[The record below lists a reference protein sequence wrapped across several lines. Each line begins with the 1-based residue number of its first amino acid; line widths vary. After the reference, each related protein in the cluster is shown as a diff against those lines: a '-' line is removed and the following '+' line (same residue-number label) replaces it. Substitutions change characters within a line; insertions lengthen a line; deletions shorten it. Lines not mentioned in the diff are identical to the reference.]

1 MQLKEIGTIV
11 SKLKAFSTAS
21 VEFNAGLKNLKDMP
35 KWAQKAVASSR
46 ALSAEQ
52 RAAAAAAA
60 GLAAGETAAE
70 GATIGLGAAL
80 SGAAT
85 AAKSFAIALLANPIT
100 WIVAA
105 IAAATYVFYRQ
116 ATAFDRAKKAA
127 EESASAYQE
136 TQGELESL
144 NGQLQETQTR
154 IEELQALKDAG
165 TITLT
170 EESELEKLQRQNAEL
185 ERQIA
190 LLEQKSKLQLE
201 TSSKDARK
209 ALTDNTYALH
219 GDNNAV
225 STSGNQ
231 IGGGR
236 ASAYSDII
244 TSTKKDLAT
253 LKQLK
258 AEYQDIYKDW
268 EAAEDGTFKKNSLRK
283 QLERK
288 QDDIDEYAQYV
299 SDSITEINTLAEGL
313 DPNLD
318 SDLISTIDSLN
329 VAVASMDLSPL
340 EQTKAQLDAFFDG
353 SAGKNAILDNIIR
366 MLNNGEVDTATEA
379 IQRLGISLSNL
390 NLDESQAGFI
400 ERYFSELASNA
411 SSAQSAVS
419 NFDNVVQQ
427 VVNNSKSLPAE
438 KKIDLSITDNK
449 LKTTLQSSIAEIQ
462 KAKTAGADLSKTI
475 YGNIDTNNRQVIQW
489 TKDAIVQSYGALK
502 SWNSDIESS
511 NKSMM
516 SALLDEY
523 QGSYSTIMG
532 MYDTFDGI
540 DIAFSPML
548 QTENGAKV
556 LSRSTVDKYITSLL
570 GSAKEGWKNE
580 DLFALDAKGL
590 DIDGQHISN
599 LLADI
604 GSTAKDTAE
613 QMHFTGDLGSVA
625 DAFGDYY
632 DVISAEAEAAGM
644 SIDAYFDKLIKNAER
659 YGQVVDGTITGIG
672 TAFETKNAGDDYVT
686 LDGYLTQAKTL
697 FDQGLTGTD
706 DFKTVAEMISA
717 NVDSSAE
724 SFKANYDK
732 LQRYF
737 TKDKEGNFTKT
748 GINNFVDDLT
758 LALDKNGKAFENS
771 AEAAN
776 AMGMSTEVF
785 ETVLGRLGDYDLK
798 GFSEDIQDIYFD
810 LPRSAESLH
819 KAESSLESL
828 KEVYNSMTAGDSKD
842 RLGIQID
849 KFSDQIIEAQNDI
862 SKLDTDIV
870 MELKVE
876 YDLATLQTEIDAAK
890 QKAMA
895 GGGTEAWAETISS
908 QQNYIATAL
917 SSMNLTDVSMPVEFT
932 VAGDSIAKLQSQLQE
947 ALASG
952 NTKKAYEIQAEISNQ
967 LEIQQDILDAFR
979 NAHPEITAETDTKTA
994 QKTLDDWI
1002 NKEGG
1007 KYIIE
1012 NIELDHGQLKSA
1024 SDDLDSLISKAESA
1038 NERLKELGKTDYN
1051 FNFNA
1056 DSESIGSEIEKA
1068 TALLNTFRKEDGTVD
1083 LTVSGASEAQ
1093 SVLSTLIRLKQS
1105 FAKTPAIMSVDA
1117 SELSSA
1123 EQSVQDTISALQ
1135 QLQQYTNDLEVEVS
1149 IGADTS
1155 DTQSKIQ
1162 SITESINPEVLASLG
1177 VDTSE
1182 FNSQIA
1188 TLTSPDISANLKL
1201 ADGAISGI
1209 QGQIAGIGSQ
1219 QIHAVLNLDSSKVDG
1234 YQAPDKEGTA
1244 SYNAESSDQ
1253 LKGWTP
1259 PAKTG
1264 TASYKATSS
1273 DQLLNWTP
1281 PPKRGIVTYDGANA
1295 AAGTAHSSGS
1305 ALSRGSIF
1313 NNKTG
1318 LSYLNGTRGDWRVGK
1333 DQDALIN
1340 EVAPELIVDSKTGT
1354 WRIANNGMPG
1364 FTKLHAND
1372 IVFNG
1377 AQTRDLLER
1386 GKTSSYGKF
1395 IGALSAGSAY
1405 SSGSVGGKAFAS
1417 GTSNK
1422 NTIDWIE
1429 ILLDRASRLVDQFTT
1444 RLENAFDSLEN
1455 RLDAVS
1461 RAISATKQEYTKQQ
1475 QAYNA
1480 YMSEA
1485 NKVKL
1490 SESLK
1495 KKVREGATYTYDGYS
1510 DAEKEAVDKYK
1521 DLIDKAKDAAK
1532 AMEELK
1538 VSLAELYKQAFEI
1551 VQSRYDSEFDALKN
1565 YENIIQNNIDLLEA
1579 QGYSANPQDYTT
1591 LINYME
1597 REISKYESEYA
1608 TLTSKLDS
1616 AVKSGSIKK
1625 WSTEWWDMY
1634 NSITEVAANIQEAQ
1648 ISLEEYQQTILDLK
1662 WDNFDYMEEQLSQIT
1677 KETEFLIGLLEN
1689 SDLYDDKGQ
1698 FTNEG
1703 LAALSLYNDQY
1714 KAYIHQAEDYA
1725 KQISELNELIAE
1737 DPANKNLVDRRNE
1750 LIESQQ
1756 DLINS
1761 AQEEKEAI
1769 KDLIEEAYDAQIES
1783 LEDIVNAYEESL
1795 DAARDLND
1803 YQKQVQENAKTI
1815 AALQKE
1821 IAALTGD
1828 NSDETRAR
1836 LQQLQVDLSDAQK
1849 ELEETQTDRLI
1860 SEQKKLIDNFVD
1872 EYKETLFAG
1881 LDDIDTTLNSI
1892 LSSIE
1897 DPQAISAAIKDAAAD
1912 YGYAISD
1919 SMSEIIRF
1927 GNVESVLNDIS
1938 ETVNKL
1944 FELAEYVK
1952 LNDNN
1957 DPVRDSNGNVS
1968 TVQEGSG
1975 VRSKVVGFADGGY
1988 VADIKK
1994 AAIRNGDNIITV
2006 NTLKKGES
2014 VLTPQQT
2021 QWFQEYA
2028 DNMPALSKLIDIQS
2042 AVPLRNIQPAFNF
2055 DVDMTYAP
2063 QFNVDKVNDYKDI
2076 CQQMRDDRVFPE
2088 FIRSMTINLL
2098 NGGSSLD
2105 HKKYYR

>member
-1 MQLKEIGTIV
+1 MSEWQQNVIRSSAAFKEKFGDAFGSITELRKKAAASAEAQTV
-11 SKLKAFSTAS
+11 AETALSLAESKLSVLQSAGTAS
-21 VEFNAGLKNLKDMP
+21 AAELAA
-35 KWAQKAVASSR
+35 AQETVAAAEAHVSTTAHAAADAQD
-46 ALSAEQ
+46 ALSIAETK
-52 RAAAAAAA
+52 ASAKNSASFFDD
-60 GLAAGETAAE
+60 LAAS
-70 GATIGLGAAL
+70 IQ
-80 SGAAT
+80 GAAT
-85 AAKSFAIALLANPIT
+85 SALSFTKALLMNPVT
-100 WIVAA
+100 YAVAGF
-105 IAAATYVFYRQ
+105 AAFIGILYAQ
-116 ATAFDRAKKAA
+116 ATAFDRAK
-127 EESASAYQE
+127 ESAENSLSAYQE
-136 TQGELESL
+136 TQSNIESL
-144 NGQLQETQTR
+144 NSQIKETSSR
-154 IEELQALKDAG
+154 IEELQALKDTG
-165 TITLT
+165 TITLA
-170 EESELEKLQRQNAEL
+170 EESELSQLQRENEL
-185 ERQIA
+185 LDQQIK
-190 LLEQKSKLQLE
+190 LLEQRASTE
-201 TSSKDARK
+201 AAEVAKDARK
-209 ALTDNTYALH
+209 ALSEETFKPHIESDNYSALSNVQN
-219 GDNNAV
+219 GFM
-225 STSGNQ
+225 SESSKT
-231 IGGGR
+231 
-236 ASAYSDII
+236 DII
-244 TSTKKDLAT
+244 SATKKDLET

-258 AEYQDIYKDW
+258 ASYQEIYNNWDS
-268 EAAEDGTFKKNSLRK
+268 AAEGSKEKDYFKDE
-283 QLERK
+283 LESK
-288 QDDIDEYAQYV
+288 KEDIDKFKGYI
-299 SDSITEINTLAEGL
+299 SDNLTEINDLAEGL
-313 DPNLD
+313 DPIEDSALLD
-318 SDLISTIDSLN
+318 IIHSLN
-329 VAVASMDLSPL
+329 AAFTSLDLSPI
-340 EQTKAQLDAFFDG
+340 EQAKAQLDSFFDG
-353 SAGKNAILDNIIR
+353 STKGNAISDAILDMVKNGDSAEQA
-366 MLNNGEVDTATEA
+366 LNKLGLSLEDLGLEGSQVEYLNQYFNDLANSANNAASAVDE
-379 IQRLGISLSNL
+379 IDSSLS
-390 NLDESQAGFI
+390 
-400 ERYFSELASNA
+400 
-411 SSAQSAVS
+411 
-419 NFDNVVQQ
+419 
-427 VVNNSKSLPAE
+427 
-438 KKIDLSITDNK
+438 
-449 LKTTLQSSIAEIQ
+449 
-462 KAKTAGADLSKTI
+462 
-475 YGNIDTNNRQVIQW
+475 
-489 TKDAIVQSYGALK
+489 
-502 SWNSDIESS
+502 
-511 NKSMM
+511 
-516 SALLDEY
+516 
-523 QGSYSTIMG
+523 
-532 MYDTFDGI
+532 
-540 DIAFSPML
+540 
-548 QTENGAKV
+548 
-556 LSRSTVDKYITSLL
+556 
-570 GSAKEGWKNE
+570 
-580 DLFALDAKGL
+580 
-590 DIDGQHISN
+590 
-599 LLADI
+599 
-604 GSTAKDTAE
+604 
-613 QMHFTGDLGSVA
+613 
-625 DAFGDYY
+625 
-632 DVISAEAEAAGM
+632 
-644 SIDAYFDKLIKNAER
+644 
-659 YGQVVDGTITGIG
+659 GIG
-672 TAFETKNAGDDYVT
+672 AASESANAGDNFDDYISYI
-686 LDGYLTQAKTL
+686 DNARRYYAQGKT
-697 FDQGLTGTD
+697 GID
-706 DFKTVAEMISA
+706 DFKTVAASLNNGSQDAADNLEQFSSNIEKISKYLTVDTESKLTQSSSTS
-717 NVDSSAE
+717 NVDGNIKSSITLDDGRLTVTKQNMLDLASAFEEARKSAE
-724 SFKANYDK
+724 STGTEFKSTADLAEALDVPIDFLEYALGKMQDYDISTA
-732 LQRYF
+732 F
-737 TKDKEGNFTKT
+737 
-748 GINNFVDDLT
+748 DDLPKASQSLNEAKT
-758 LALDKNGKAFENS
+758 EFAALQE
-771 AEAAN
+771 
-776 AMGMSTEVF
+776 
-785 ETVLGRLGDYDLK
+785 L
-798 GFSEDIQDIYFD
+798 
-810 LPRSAESLH
+810 
-819 KAESSLESL
+819 
-828 KEVYNSMTAGDSKD
+828 YNNMDSGSSKD
-842 RLGIQID
+842 ALGEKIADWQNQITAAED
-849 KFSDQIIEAQNDI
+849 DLST
-862 SKLDTDIV
+862 LDTDIV
-870 MELKVE
+870 LNMKLEYDIASLQAKIDEAKTKATLSGDATEWAESISYQMQLVNQLAESGITIPVELK
-876 YDLATLQTEIDAAK
+876 
-890 QKAMA
+890 
-895 GGGTEAWAETISS
+895 TEAEDLMT
-908 QQNYIATAL
+908 
-917 SSMNLTDVSMPVEFT
+917 
-932 VAGDSIAKLQSQLQE
+932 QLQE
-947 ALASG
+947 AVSSG
-952 NTKKAYEIQAEISNQ
+952 NMDLARELYPQVGAAWQEVIDSMISSAELDVTADTTEAENNIGDVQEQAANLDGTTSVIELEAEDSASDTIEDTISAITGIPEDVITE
-967 LEIQQDILDAFR
+967 LEAHDDLTETVIAASNYIENIPDSVVTDMMAQDNATDALKVLADYIQQCNTTTTTTTTTSGTETAVSNLSSVASAKS
-979 NAHPEITAETDTKTA
+979 NANGNANVNVTSSGTAETSSELSSVKNEMDAISSASPTSAVKADTKTA
-994 QKTLDDWI
+994 LFSLNAVKLFTIPNKSFTVSVI
-1002 NKEGG
+1002 NK
-1007 KYIIE
+1007 
-1012 NIELDHGQLKSA
+1012 A
-1024 SDDLDSLISKAESA
+1024 S
-1038 NERLKELGKTDYN
+1038 
-1051 FNFNA
+1051 
-1056 DSESIGSEIEKA
+1056 
-1068 TALLNTFRKEDGTVD
+1068 
-1083 LTVSGASEAQ
+1083 
-1093 SVLSTLIRLKQS
+1093 SVLSAIR
-1105 FAKTPAIMSVDA
+1105 
-1117 SELSSA
+1117 
-1123 EQSVQDTISALQ
+1123 SALS
-1135 QLQQYTNDLEVEVS
+1135 LLVS
-1149 IGADTS
+1149 KT
-1155 DTQSKIQ
+1155 
-1162 SITESINPEVLASLG
+1162 ITI
-1177 VDTSE
+1177 T
-1182 FNSQIA
+1182 
-1188 TLTSPDISANLKL
+1188 TR
-1201 ADGAISGI
+1201 
-1209 QGQIAGIGSQ
+1209 
-1219 QIHAVLNLDSSKVDG
+1219 KVTTT
-1234 YQAPDKEGTA
+1234 E
-1244 SYNAESSDQ
+1244 
-1253 LKGWTP
+1253 
-1259 PAKTG
+1259 
-1264 TASYKATSS
+1264 
-1273 DQLLNWTP
+1273 
-1281 PPKRGIVTYDGANA
+1281 

-1305 ALSRGSIF
+1305 ALFRGSIF

-1783 LEDIVNAYEESL
+1783 LEDLVDAYEESL

-1872 EYKETLFAG
+1872 EYKEALFAG
-1881 LDDIDTTLNSI
+1881 LDDIDTTLNNI

-1897 DPQAISAAIKDAAAD
+1897 DPTAISTAIKDAAAD

-1944 FELAEYVK
+1944 FELAEYVR

-1957 DPVRDSNGNVS
+1957 DPVIDSNGNVS
-1968 TVQEGSG
+1968 TVREGSG

>member
-1 MQLKEIGTIV
+1 MPLKEIGTIV
-11 SKLKAFSTAS
+11 SKLKAFSTTS
-21 VEFNAGLKNLKDMP
+21 VEFNAGLKDLKNMP
-35 KWAQKAVASSR
+35 KWAQKAVVSSR

-70 GATIGLGAAL
+70 GATIGLGAAV

-85 AAKSFAIALLANPIT
+85 AVKSFTVALLTNPIT
-100 WIVAA
+100 WIVAS
-105 IAAATYVFYRQ
+105 IAAATYAFYRQ
-116 ATAFDRAKKAA
+116 ATAFDRAKEAA

-154 IEELQALKDAG
+154 IEELQALKNAG

-170 EESELEKLQRQNAEL
+170 EEAELEKLQRQNAEL
-185 ERQIA
+185 EQQIA
-190 LLEQKSKLQLE
+190 LLEQTSKLQLE
-201 TSSKDARK
+201 ASSKDARK

-253 LKQLK
+253 LEQLK

-268 EAAEDGTFKKNSLRK
+268 EAAEDGTFEKNSLRK
-283 QLERK
+283 KLERK
-288 QDDIDEYAQYV
+288 QNDIDEYSQYV
-299 SDSITEINTLAEGL
+299 SDSIAEINTLAEGL

-329 VAVASMDLSPL
+329 AAVASMDLSPI
-340 EQTKAQLDAFFDG
+340 EQAKAQLDSFFNG
-353 SAGKNAILDNIIR
+353 STKGNAISDAILD
-366 MLNNGEVDTATEA
+366 MVKNGDSATEA
-379 IQRLGISLSNL
+379 IQKLGLSLDDL
-390 NLDESQAGFI
+390 NLDSSQG
-400 ERYFSELASNA
+400 EYLNKYFDDLAK
-411 SSAQSAVS
+411 SAQDASEAVNKVDGTLSGIEAAAESKNAGS
-419 NFDNVVQQ
+419 NF
-427 VVNNSKSLPAE
+427 E
-438 KKIDLSITDNK
+438 KVSGY
-449 LKTTLQSSIAEIQ
+449 LK
-462 KAKTAGADLSKTI
+462 
-475 YGNIDTNNRQVIQW
+475 
-489 TKDAIVQSYGALK
+489 
-502 SWNSDIESS
+502 
-511 NKSMM
+511 
-516 SALLDEY
+516 
-523 QGSYSTIMG
+523 
-532 MYDTFDGI
+532 
-540 DIAFSPML
+540 
-548 QTENGAKV
+548 
-556 LSRSTVDKYITSLL
+556 
-570 GSAKEGWKNE
+570 
-580 DLFALDAKGL
+580 
-590 DIDGQHISN
+590 
-599 LLADI
+599 
-604 GSTAKDTAE
+604 TAKD
-613 QMHFTGDLGSVA
+613 L
-625 DAFGDYY
+625 
-632 DVISAEAEAAGM
+632 
-644 SIDAYFDKLIKNAER
+644 FDK
-659 YGQVVDGTITGIG
+659 
-672 TAFETKNAGDDYVT
+672 
-686 LDGYLTQAKTL
+686 
-697 FDQGLTGTD
+697 GLVGTD
-706 DFKTVAEMISA
+706 DFQTVAKFIAKDSDSVESA
-717 NVDSSAE
+717 VKNFSD
-724 SFKANYDK
+724 NYK
-732 LQRYF
+732 NIKKYF
-737 TKDKEGNFTKT
+737 TTDGDGNLTKS
-748 GINNFVDDLT
+748 GITTFASDVT
-758 LALDKNGKAFENS
+758 KALDKTGGSFKS
-771 AEAAN
+771 TSEAA
-776 AMGMSTEVF
+776 AALGMSTEAF
-785 ETVLGRLGDYDLK
+785 ESVLDRCGDYGITNFNEK
-798 GFSEDIQDIYFD
+798 IQDMYNN
-810 LPRSAESLH
+810 LPRSA
-819 KAESSLESL
+819 KAFSDAKAGLSALE
-828 KEVYNSMTAGDSKD
+828 EVYNNFDVNSSGRDTFGEMLDGWEKALSEADGDLSKFDPEITVQIKAALDLAQIQAELDELEALVKEGGGKDITANTAANAK
-842 RLGIQID
+842 R
-849 KFSDQIIEAQNDI
+849 ARYI
-862 SKLDTDIV
+862 SKSESTIGIGKSDKIEVPVVYKQADNALD
-870 MELKVE
+870 ELHKQ
-876 YDLATLQTEIDAAK
+876 LA
-890 QKAMA
+890 
-895 GGGTEAWAETISS
+895 
-908 QQNYIATAL
+908 NAT
-917 SSMNLTDVSMPVEFT
+917 SDKEV
-932 VAGDSIAKLQSQLQE
+932 I
-947 ALASG
+947 
-952 NTKKAYEIQAEISNQ
+952 EIQAKIAN
-967 LEIQQDILDAFR
+967 IQNIQKDILDAFMS
-979 NAHPEITAETDTKTA
+979 AHPEVNFDANPEEATA
-994 QKTLDDWI
+994 
-1002 NKEGG
+1002 
-1007 KYIIE
+1007 
-1012 NIELDHGQLKSA
+1012 S
-1024 SDDLDSLISKAESA
+1024 
-1038 NERLKELGKTDYN
+1038 
-1051 FNFNA
+1051 FNA
-1056 DSESIGSEIEKA
+1056 WVSSTEGQEVIAKITGD
-1068 TALLNTFRKEDGTVD
+1068 NED
-1083 LTVSGASEAQ
+1083 
-1093 SVLSTLIRLKQS
+1093 
-1105 FAKTPAIMSVDA
+1105 
-1117 SELSSA
+1117 
-1123 EQSVQDTISALQ
+1123 ALQ
-1135 QLQQYTNDLEVEVS
+1135 AIADILNIDIKDLKFKVD
-1149 IGADTS
+1149 ADTS
-1155 DTQSKIQ
+1155 QAENKVKKFSEQDYTAEVILSYIFGDQDPPEDAEALVNYILGLQDDPESAEALMNYIKNHQDDPSDMDALMNYIKRYQDDPDAMDALLSYIKVHQDDPDSKIADVNYQKSSQEAPIKQ
-1162 SITESINPEVLASLG
+1162 SAPVNYTKGAQYAPVNKSAKVNYTKG
-1177 VDTSE
+1177 
-1182 FNSQIA
+1182 SQEKPSNLFA
-1188 TLTSPDISANLKL
+1188 QVFYTLTGRNQS
-1201 ADGAISGI
+1201 
-1209 QGQIAGIGSQ
+1209 
-1219 QIHAVLNLDSSKVDG
+1219 
-1234 YQAPDKEGTA
+1234 
-1244 SYNAESSDQ
+1244 
-1253 LKGWTP
+1253 
-1259 PAKTG
+1259 
-1264 TASYKATSS
+1264 
-1273 DQLLNWTP
+1273 
-1281 PPKRGIVTYDGANA
+1281 
-1295 AAGTAHSSGS
+1295 AGTAHSSGS

-1551 VQSRYDSEFDALKN
+1551 VQSRYDSEFDALKK
-1565 YENIIQNNIDLLEA
+1565 YEQIIQNNIDLLEA
-1579 QGYSANPQDYTT
+1579 QGYSANPEDYHT

-1597 REISKYESEYA
+1597 REIAKYQSEYTA
-1608 TLTSKLDS
+1608 LTTKLDA
-1616 AVKSGSIKK
+1616 AVKSGSVKK
-1625 WSTEWWDMY
+1625 WSEEWWNMY
-1634 NSITEVAANIQEAQ
+1634 NTITEVAANIQEAQ

-1795 DAARDLND
+1795 DAAKDLND

-1872 EYKETLFAG
+1872 EYKEALFAG
-1881 LDDIDTTLNSI
+1881 LDDIDTTLNNI

-1897 DPQAISAAIKDAAAD
+1897 DPQAISAVIKDAAAD

>member
-1 MQLKEIGTIV
+1 MV
-11 SKLKAFSTAS
+11 
-21 VEFNAGLKNLKDMP
+21 
-35 KWAQKAVASSR
+35 SSR

-52 RAAAAAAA
+52 RAATAAAA

-70 GATIGLGAAL
+70 GATIGLGAAV

-85 AAKSFAIALLANPIT
+85 AVKSFTVALLTNPIT
-100 WIVAA
+100 WIVAS
-105 IAAATYVFYRQ
+105 ITAATYAFYRQ
-116 ATAFDRAKKAA
+116 ATAFDRAKEAA

-144 NGQLQETQTR
+144 NGQLQGTQTR
-154 IEELQALKDAG
+154 IEELQALKNAG

-170 EESELEKLQRQNAEL
+170 EEAELEKLQRQNAEL
-185 ERQIA
+185 EQQIA

-253 LKQLK
+253 LEQLK

-268 EAAEDGTFKKNSLRK
+268 EAAEDGTFEKNSLRK
-283 QLERK
+283 KLERK
-288 QDDIDEYAQYV
+288 QNDIDEYSQYV

-329 VAVASMDLSPL
+329 AAVASMDLSPI
-340 EQTKAQLDAFFDG
+340 EQAKAQLDSFFNG
-353 SAGKNAILDNIIR
+353 STKGNAISDAILD
-366 MLNNGEVDTATEA
+366 MVKNGDSATEA
-379 IQRLGISLSNL
+379 IQKLGLSLDDL
-390 NLDESQAGFI
+390 NLDSSQG
-400 ERYFSELASNA
+400 EYLNKYFDDLAK
-411 SSAQSAVS
+411 SAQEASEAVNKVDGSLSGIEAAAESKNAGS
-419 NFDNVVQQ
+419 NF
-427 VVNNSKSLPAE
+427 E
-438 KKIDLSITDNK
+438 KVSGY
-449 LKTTLQSSIAEIQ
+449 LK
-462 KAKTAGADLSKTI
+462 
-475 YGNIDTNNRQVIQW
+475 
-489 TKDAIVQSYGALK
+489 
-502 SWNSDIESS
+502 
-511 NKSMM
+511 
-516 SALLDEY
+516 
-523 QGSYSTIMG
+523 
-532 MYDTFDGI
+532 
-540 DIAFSPML
+540 
-548 QTENGAKV
+548 
-556 LSRSTVDKYITSLL
+556 
-570 GSAKEGWKNE
+570 
-580 DLFALDAKGL
+580 
-590 DIDGQHISN
+590 
-599 LLADI
+599 
-604 GSTAKDTAE
+604 TAKD
-613 QMHFTGDLGSVA
+613 L
-625 DAFGDYY
+625 
-632 DVISAEAEAAGM
+632 
-644 SIDAYFDKLIKNAER
+644 FDK
-659 YGQVVDGTITGIG
+659 
-672 TAFETKNAGDDYVT
+672 
-686 LDGYLTQAKTL
+686 
-697 FDQGLTGTD
+697 GLVGTD
-706 DFKTVAEMISA
+706 DFQTVAKFIAKDSDSVESA
-717 NVDSSAE
+717 VKNFSD
-724 SFKANYDK
+724 NYK
-732 LQRYF
+732 NIKKYF
-737 TKDKEGNFTKT
+737 TTDDDGNLTKS
-748 GINNFVDDLT
+748 GITTFASDVT
-758 LALDKNGKAFENS
+758 KALDKTGGSFKS
-771 AEAAN
+771 TSEAA
-776 AMGMSTEVF
+776 AALGMSTEAF
-785 ETVLGRLGDYDLK
+785 ESVLDRCGDYGITNFNEK
-798 GFSEDIQDIYFD
+798 IQDMYNN
-810 LPRSAESLH
+810 LPRSA
-819 KAESSLESL
+819 KAFSDAKAGLSALE
-828 KEVYNSMTAGDSKD
+828 EVYNNFDVNSSGRDTFGEMLDGWEKALAEADGDLSKFD
-842 RLGIQID
+842 PEITVQI
-849 KFSDQIIEAQNDI
+849 KAA
-862 SKLDTDIV
+862 L
-870 MELKVE
+870 
-876 YDLATLQTEIDAAK
+876 DLAQIQAELDELEALVK
-890 QKAMA
+890 Q
-895 GGGTEAWAETISS
+895 GGGKDITTNTATNAKREQYISRLESTIGIGKSDKIEVPVVYK
-908 QQNYIATAL
+908 QADNALDELYKQLANAT
-917 SSMNLTDVSMPVEFT
+917 SDKEV
-932 VAGDSIAKLQSQLQE
+932 I
-947 ALASG
+947 
-952 NTKKAYEIQAEISNQ
+952 EIQAKIAN
-967 LEIQQDILDAFR
+967 IQNIQKDILDAFMS
-979 NAHPEITAETDTKTA
+979 AHPEVNFDANPEEATA
-994 QKTLDDWI
+994 
-1002 NKEGG
+1002 
-1007 KYIIE
+1007 
-1012 NIELDHGQLKSA
+1012 S
-1024 SDDLDSLISKAESA
+1024 
-1038 NERLKELGKTDYN
+1038 
-1051 FNFNA
+1051 FNA
-1056 DSESIGSEIEKA
+1056 WVSSTEGQEVIAKITGD
-1068 TALLNTFRKEDGTVD
+1068 NED
-1083 LTVSGASEAQ
+1083 
-1093 SVLSTLIRLKQS
+1093 
-1105 FAKTPAIMSVDA
+1105 
-1117 SELSSA
+1117 
-1123 EQSVQDTISALQ
+1123 ALQ
-1135 QLQQYTNDLEVEVS
+1135 AIADILNIDIKDLKLKVD
-1149 IGADTS
+1149 ADTS
-1155 DTQSKIQ
+1155 QAENKVKKISEQ
-1162 SITESINPEVLASLG
+1162 DYTAEVILSYIFGDQDPPEDAEALVNYILGLQDDPESAEALMNYIKNHQDDPSEMDALMNYIKQYQDDPDAMNALLSYIKVHQDDPDSTIADVNYQKGSQEAPTKHSAP
-1177 VDTSE
+1177 VDYTKGAQYAPVKKSAKVDYIKG
-1182 FNSQIA
+1182 SQEGPSNLFA
-1188 TLTSPDISANLKL
+1188 QVFYTLTGRNQS
-1201 ADGAISGI
+1201 
-1209 QGQIAGIGSQ
+1209 
-1219 QIHAVLNLDSSKVDG
+1219 
-1234 YQAPDKEGTA
+1234 
-1244 SYNAESSDQ
+1244 
-1253 LKGWTP
+1253 
-1259 PAKTG
+1259 
-1264 TASYKATSS
+1264 
-1273 DQLLNWTP
+1273 
-1281 PPKRGIVTYDGANA
+1281 
-1295 AAGTAHSSGS
+1295 AGTAHSSGS

-1364 FTKLHAND
+1364 FTRLHAND

-1395 IGALSAGSAY
+1395 IGALNSGSAY

-1417 GTSNK
+1417 GSN
-1422 NTIDWIE
+1422 NNAVDWIE
-1429 ILLDRASRLVDQFTT
+1429 ILLDRASRLIDQFTT

-1455 RLDAVS
+1455 RLNAVS
-1461 RAISATKQEYTKQQ
+1461 SAISATRQEYTKQQ

-1480 YMSEA
+1480 YMAEA

-1490 SESLK
+1490 SASLK
-1495 KKVREGATYTYDGYS
+1495 KQVREGATYTYGKYTDT
-1510 DAEKEAVDKYK
+1510 EKEAIDKYK

-1551 VQSRYDSEFDALKN
+1551 VQSRYDSEFDALKK
-1565 YENIIQNNIDLLEA
+1565 YEQIIQNNIDLLEA
-1579 QGYSANPQDYTT
+1579 QGYSANPEDYHT

-1597 REISKYESEYA
+1597 REIAKYQSEYTA
-1608 TLTSKLDS
+1608 LTAKLDA
-1616 AVKSGSIKK
+1616 AVKSGSVKK
-1625 WSTEWWDMY
+1625 WSEEWWDMY
-1634 NSITEVAANIQEAQ
+1634 NTITDVAANIQEAQ

-1725 KQISELNELIAE
+1725 KQIAELNALISE
-1737 DPANKNLVDRRNE
+1737 DPSNKNLVDRRNE

-1761 AQEEKEAI
+1761 AQEEKKAI

-1783 LEDIVNAYEESL
+1783 LEDIVSAYEESL
-1795 DAARDLND
+1795 DAAKDLND

-1872 EYKETLFAG
+1872 EYKEALFAG

-1897 DPQAISAAIKDAAAD
+1897 DPQAINATIKDAAAE

-1927 GNVESVLNDIS
+1927 GNVESILNDIS

-1957 DPVRDSNGNVS
+1957 DPVIDSNGNVS
-1968 TVQEGSG
+1968 TGQDGSG
-1975 VRSKVVGFADGGY
+1975 VRSKVFGVADGGH

-2006 NTLKKGES
+2006 NTLRKGES

-2055 DVDMTYAP
+2055 DVNMTYAP
-2063 QFNVDKVNDYKDI
+2063 QFNVGNVNDYNDI
-2076 CQQMRDDRVFPE
+2076 RDRLLNDRALPQAV
-2088 FIRSMTINLL
+2088 RAMTVDML
-2098 NGGSSLD
+2098 NGGSSLAY
-2105 HKKYYR
+2105 KKYLN

>member
-1 MQLKEIGTIV
+1 MV
-11 SKLKAFSTAS
+11 
-21 VEFNAGLKNLKDMP
+21 
-35 KWAQKAVASSR
+35 SSR

-52 RAAAAAAA
+52 RAATAAAA

-70 GATIGLGAAL
+70 GATIGLGAAV

-85 AAKSFAIALLANPIT
+85 AVKSFTVALLTNPIT
-100 WIVAA
+100 WIVAS
-105 IAAATYVFYRQ
+105 ITAATYAFYRQ
-116 ATAFDRAKKAA
+116 ATAFDRAKEAA

-144 NGQLQETQTR
+144 NGQLQGTQTR
-154 IEELQALKDAG
+154 IEELQALKNAG

-170 EESELEKLQRQNAEL
+170 EEAELEKLQRQNAEL
-185 ERQIA
+185 EQQIA

-244 TSTKKDLAT
+244 TSTQKDLAT

-268 EAAEDGTFKKNSLRK
+268 EAAEDGTFEKNSLRK
-283 QLERK
+283 KLERK
-288 QDDIDEYAQYV
+288 QNDIDEYAQYV

-329 VAVASMDLSPL
+329 VAVASMDLSPI
-340 EQTKAQLDAFFDG
+340 EQAKAQLDSFFNG
-353 SAGKNAILDNIIR
+353 STKGNAISDAILD
-366 MLNNGEVDTATEA
+366 MVKNGDSATEA
-379 IQRLGISLSNL
+379 IQKLGLSLDDL
-390 NLDESQAGFI
+390 NLDSSQG
-400 ERYFSELASNA
+400 EYLNKYFDDLAK
-411 SSAQSAVS
+411 SAQEASEAVNKVDGSLSGIEAAAESKNAGS
-419 NFDNVVQQ
+419 NF
-427 VVNNSKSLPAE
+427 E
-438 KKIDLSITDNK
+438 KVSGY
-449 LKTTLQSSIAEIQ
+449 LK
-462 KAKTAGADLSKTI
+462 
-475 YGNIDTNNRQVIQW
+475 
-489 TKDAIVQSYGALK
+489 
-502 SWNSDIESS
+502 
-511 NKSMM
+511 
-516 SALLDEY
+516 
-523 QGSYSTIMG
+523 
-532 MYDTFDGI
+532 
-540 DIAFSPML
+540 
-548 QTENGAKV
+548 
-556 LSRSTVDKYITSLL
+556 
-570 GSAKEGWKNE
+570 
-580 DLFALDAKGL
+580 
-590 DIDGQHISN
+590 
-599 LLADI
+599 
-604 GSTAKDTAE
+604 TAKD
-613 QMHFTGDLGSVA
+613 L
-625 DAFGDYY
+625 
-632 DVISAEAEAAGM
+632 
-644 SIDAYFDKLIKNAER
+644 FDK
-659 YGQVVDGTITGIG
+659 
-672 TAFETKNAGDDYVT
+672 
-686 LDGYLTQAKTL
+686 
-697 FDQGLTGTD
+697 GLVGTD
-706 DFKTVAEMISA
+706 DFQTVAKFIAKDSDSVESA
-717 NVDSSAE
+717 VKNFSD
-724 SFKANYDK
+724 NYK
-732 LQRYF
+732 NIKKYF
-737 TKDKEGNFTKT
+737 TTDDDGNLTKS
-748 GINNFVDDLT
+748 GITTFASDVT
-758 LALDKNGKAFENS
+758 KALDKTGGSFKS
-771 AEAAN
+771 TSEAA
-776 AMGMSTEVF
+776 AALGMSTEAF
-785 ETVLGRLGDYDLK
+785 ESILDRCGDYGITNFNEK
-798 GFSEDIQDIYFD
+798 IQDMYNN
-810 LPRSAESLH
+810 LPRSA
-819 KAESSLESL
+819 KAFSDAKAGLSALE
-828 KEVYNSMTAGDSKD
+828 EVYNNFDVNSSGRDTFGEMLDGWEKALSEADGDLSKFDPEITVQIKAALDLAQIQAELDELEALVKEGGGKDITANTAANAK
-842 RLGIQID
+842 R
-849 KFSDQIIEAQNDI
+849 ARYI
-862 SKLDTDIV
+862 SKSESTIGIGKSDKIEVPVVYKQADNALD
-870 MELKVE
+870 ELHKQ
-876 YDLATLQTEIDAAK
+876 LA
-890 QKAMA
+890 
-895 GGGTEAWAETISS
+895 
-908 QQNYIATAL
+908 NAT
-917 SSMNLTDVSMPVEFT
+917 SDKEV
-932 VAGDSIAKLQSQLQE
+932 I
-947 ALASG
+947 
-952 NTKKAYEIQAEISNQ
+952 EIQAKIAN
-967 LEIQQDILDAFR
+967 IQNIQKDILDAFMS
-979 NAHPEITAETDTKTA
+979 AHPEVNFDANPEEATASFNAWVSSTEGQEVIAKITGDNEEALQAIADILDIDIEDLKVKVDADTSEASNNIGDVQEQAANLDGTTSVVELEAEDSASDTIEDTISAITGIPEDVITELEAHDDLTETVIAASNYIENIPDSVVTDMMAQDNATDALKVLADYIQQCNTTTTTTTTTSGTETAVSNLSSVASATSNANGNANVNVTSSGTAETSSELSSVKNEMDAISSASPTSTVKADTKTA
-994 QKTLDDWI
+994 LSSLNIVKLFQIPNKSFTVSVI
-1002 NKEGG
+1002 NK
-1007 KYIIE
+1007 
-1012 NIELDHGQLKSA
+1012 A
-1024 SDDLDSLISKAESA
+1024 S
-1038 NERLKELGKTDYN
+1038 
-1051 FNFNA
+1051 
-1056 DSESIGSEIEKA
+1056 
-1068 TALLNTFRKEDGTVD
+1068 
-1083 LTVSGASEAQ
+1083 
-1093 SVLSTLIRLKQS
+1093 SVLSAIR
-1105 FAKTPAIMSVDA
+1105 
-1117 SELSSA
+1117 
-1123 EQSVQDTISALQ
+1123 SALS
-1135 QLQQYTNDLEVEVS
+1135 LLVS
-1149 IGADTS
+1149 KT
-1155 DTQSKIQ
+1155 
-1162 SITESINPEVLASLG
+1162 ITI
-1177 VDTSE
+1177 T
-1182 FNSQIA
+1182 
-1188 TLTSPDISANLKL
+1188 TR
-1201 ADGAISGI
+1201 
-1209 QGQIAGIGSQ
+1209 
-1219 QIHAVLNLDSSKVDG
+1219 KVTTT
-1234 YQAPDKEGTA
+1234 E
-1244 SYNAESSDQ
+1244 
-1253 LKGWTP
+1253 
-1259 PAKTG
+1259 
-1264 TASYKATSS
+1264 
-1273 DQLLNWTP
+1273 
-1281 PPKRGIVTYDGANA
+1281 

-1364 FTKLHAND
+1364 FTRLHAND

-1395 IGALSAGSAY
+1395 IGVLNSGSAY

-1444 RLENAFDSLEN
+1444 RLENAFDTLSN
-1455 RLDAVS
+1455 RLSAVS
-1461 RAISATKQEYTKQQ
+1461 SAISATKQEYTKQQ

-1538 VSLAELYKQAFEI
+1538 VSLSELYKQAFEI

-1761 AQEEKEAI
+1761 AQEEKKAI

-1783 LEDIVNAYEESL
+1783 LEDIVSAYEESL
-1795 DAARDLND
+1795 DAAKDLND

-1872 EYKETLFAG
+1872 EYKEALFAG

-1897 DPQAISAAIKDAAAD
+1897 DPQAINATIKDAAAE

-1938 ETVNKL
+1938 ETVNNLFKL
-1944 FELAEYVK
+1944 AQSVR
-1952 LNDNN
+1952 LNDNS
-1957 DPVRDSNGNVS
+1957 DPAIDSNGNVS
-1968 TVQEGSG
+1968 TGQEGSS

-2006 NTLKKGES
+2006 NTLKKGAS

-2055 DVDMTYAP
+2055 DVNMTYAP
-2063 QFNVDKVNDYKDI
+2063 QFNVGNVNDYNDI
-2076 CQQMRDDRVFPE
+2076 RDRLLNDRALPQAV
-2088 FIRSMTINLL
+2088 RAMTVDML
-2098 NGGSSLD
+2098 NGGSSLAY
-2105 HKKYYR
+2105 KKYLN

>member
-1 MQLKEIGTIV
+1 MV
-11 SKLKAFSTAS
+11 
-21 VEFNAGLKNLKDMP
+21 
-35 KWAQKAVASSR
+35 SSR

-52 RAAAAAAA
+52 RAATAAAA

-70 GATIGLGAAL
+70 GATIGLGAAV

-85 AAKSFAIALLANPIT
+85 AVKSFTVALLTNPIT
-100 WIVAA
+100 WIVAS
-105 IAAATYVFYRQ
+105 ITAATYAFYRQ
-116 ATAFDRAKKAA
+116 ATAFDRAKEAA

-144 NGQLQETQTR
+144 NGQLQGTQTR
-154 IEELQALKDAG
+154 IEELQALKNAG

-170 EESELEKLQRQNAEL
+170 EEAELEKLQRQNAEL
-185 ERQIA
+185 EQQIA

-244 TSTKKDLAT
+244 TSTQKDLAT

-268 EAAEDGTFKKNSLRK
+268 EAAEDGTFEKNSLRK
-283 QLERK
+283 KLERK
-288 QDDIDEYAQYV
+288 QNDIDEYAQYV

-329 VAVASMDLSPL
+329 VAVASMDLSPI
-340 EQTKAQLDAFFDG
+340 EQAKAQLDSFFNG
-353 SAGKNAILDNIIR
+353 STKGNAISDAILD
-366 MLNNGEVDTATEA
+366 MVKNGDSATEA
-379 IQRLGISLSNL
+379 IQKLGLSLDDL
-390 NLDESQAGFI
+390 NLDSSQG
-400 ERYFSELASNA
+400 EYLNKYFDDLAK
-411 SSAQSAVS
+411 SAQEASEAVNKVDGSLSGIEAAAESKNAGS
-419 NFDNVVQQ
+419 NF
-427 VVNNSKSLPAE
+427 E
-438 KKIDLSITDNK
+438 KVSGY
-449 LKTTLQSSIAEIQ
+449 LK
-462 KAKTAGADLSKTI
+462 
-475 YGNIDTNNRQVIQW
+475 
-489 TKDAIVQSYGALK
+489 
-502 SWNSDIESS
+502 
-511 NKSMM
+511 
-516 SALLDEY
+516 
-523 QGSYSTIMG
+523 
-532 MYDTFDGI
+532 
-540 DIAFSPML
+540 
-548 QTENGAKV
+548 
-556 LSRSTVDKYITSLL
+556 
-570 GSAKEGWKNE
+570 
-580 DLFALDAKGL
+580 
-590 DIDGQHISN
+590 
-599 LLADI
+599 
-604 GSTAKDTAE
+604 TAKD
-613 QMHFTGDLGSVA
+613 L
-625 DAFGDYY
+625 
-632 DVISAEAEAAGM
+632 
-644 SIDAYFDKLIKNAER
+644 FDK
-659 YGQVVDGTITGIG
+659 
-672 TAFETKNAGDDYVT
+672 
-686 LDGYLTQAKTL
+686 
-697 FDQGLTGTD
+697 GLVGTD
-706 DFKTVAEMISA
+706 DFQTVAKFIAKDSDSVESA
-717 NVDSSAE
+717 VKNFSD
-724 SFKANYDK
+724 NYK
-732 LQRYF
+732 NIKKYF
-737 TKDKEGNFTKT
+737 TTDGDGNLTKS
-748 GINNFVDDLT
+748 GITTFASDVT
-758 LALDKNGKAFENS
+758 KALDKTGGSFKS
-771 AEAAN
+771 TSEAA
-776 AMGMSTEVF
+776 AALGMSTEAF
-785 ETVLGRLGDYDLK
+785 ESVLDRCGDYGITNFNEK
-798 GFSEDIQDIYFD
+798 IQDMYNN
-810 LPRSAESLH
+810 LPRSA
-819 KAESSLESL
+819 KAFSDAKTGLSALE
-828 KEVYNSMTAGDSKD
+828 EVYNNFDVNSSGRDTFGEMLDGWEKALSEADGDLSKFDPEITVQIKAALDLAQIQAELDELEALVKEGGGKDITANTAANAK
-842 RLGIQID
+842 R
-849 KFSDQIIEAQNDI
+849 ARYI
-862 SKLDTDIV
+862 SKSESTIGIGKSDKIEVPVVYKQADNALD
-870 MELKVE
+870 ELHKQ
-876 YDLATLQTEIDAAK
+876 LA
-890 QKAMA
+890 
-895 GGGTEAWAETISS
+895 
-908 QQNYIATAL
+908 NAT
-917 SSMNLTDVSMPVEFT
+917 SDKEV
-932 VAGDSIAKLQSQLQE
+932 I
-947 ALASG
+947 
-952 NTKKAYEIQAEISNQ
+952 EIQAKIAN
-967 LEIQQDILDAFR
+967 IQNIQKDILDAFMS
-979 NAHPEITAETDTKTA
+979 AHPEVNFDANPEEATASFNAWVSSTEGQEVIAKITGDNEDALQAIADILDIDIEDLKVKVDADTSEASDNIGDVQEQANNLDGTTSVVELEAEDSVSDTVEDTISAITGIPEDVVTELEAHDDLTETVIAASNYIENIPDSVVTDMMAQDNATDALKVLADYIQQCNTTTTTTTTTSGTETAVSNLSSVASAKSNANGNANVNVTSSGTAETSSELSSVKNEMDAISSASPTSTVKADTKTA
-994 QKTLDDWI
+994 LSSLNIVKLFQIPNKSFTVSVI
-1002 NKEGG
+1002 NK
-1007 KYIIE
+1007 
-1012 NIELDHGQLKSA
+1012 A
-1024 SDDLDSLISKAESA
+1024 S
-1038 NERLKELGKTDYN
+1038 
-1051 FNFNA
+1051 
-1056 DSESIGSEIEKA
+1056 
-1068 TALLNTFRKEDGTVD
+1068 
-1083 LTVSGASEAQ
+1083 
-1093 SVLSTLIRLKQS
+1093 SVLSAIR
-1105 FAKTPAIMSVDA
+1105 
-1117 SELSSA
+1117 
-1123 EQSVQDTISALQ
+1123 SALS
-1135 QLQQYTNDLEVEVS
+1135 LLVS
-1149 IGADTS
+1149 KT
-1155 DTQSKIQ
+1155 
-1162 SITESINPEVLASLG
+1162 ITI
-1177 VDTSE
+1177 T
-1182 FNSQIA
+1182 
-1188 TLTSPDISANLKL
+1188 TR
-1201 ADGAISGI
+1201 
-1209 QGQIAGIGSQ
+1209 
-1219 QIHAVLNLDSSKVDG
+1219 KVTTT
-1234 YQAPDKEGTA
+1234 E
-1244 SYNAESSDQ
+1244 
-1253 LKGWTP
+1253 
-1259 PAKTG
+1259 
-1264 TASYKATSS
+1264 
-1273 DQLLNWTP
+1273 
-1281 PPKRGIVTYDGANA
+1281 

-1377 AQTRDLLER
+1377 AQTRDLMER

-1395 IGALSAGSAY
+1395 IGALSTGSAY

-1444 RLENAFDSLEN
+1444 RLENAFDTLSN
-1455 RLDAVS
+1455 RLSAVS
-1461 RAISATKQEYTKQQ
+1461 SAISATKQEYTKQQ

-1783 LEDIVNAYEESL
+1783 LEDIVDAYEESL

-1815 AALQKE
+1815 ASLQKE

-1872 EYKETLFAG
+1872 EYKEALFAG

-1897 DPQAISAAIKDAAAD
+1897 DPQAISAAIKDAASE

-1938 ETVNKL
+1938 ETMNKL
-1944 FELAEYVK
+1944 FDLAQSIS
-1952 LNDNN
+1952 LNDNQ
-1957 DPVRDSNGNVS
+1957 DPIIDANGHVS
-1968 TVQEGSG
+1968 ITSDGATS
-1975 VRSKVVGFADGGY
+1975 RSKHVGFSDNSY
-1988 VADIKK
+1988 VTTNSLQSA
-1994 AAIRNGDNIITV
+1994 GITLIP
-2006 NTLKKGES
+2006 NQS
-2014 VLTPQQT
+2014 
-2021 QWFQEYA
+2021 QWFDA
-2028 DNMPALSKLIDIQS
+2028 FTDNLSSLSDLIDIQS
-2042 AVPLRNIQPAFNF
+2042 AVPLKNIQPSFGF
-2055 DVDMTYAP
+2055 DVNMTYAP
-2063 QFNVDKVNDYKDI
+2063 QFNVGKVNDYDDI
-2076 CQQMRDDRVFPE
+2076 RDRLLNDRALPQAV
-2088 FIRSMTINLL
+2088 RAMTVDML
-2098 NGGSSLD
+2098 NGGSSLAY
-2105 HKKYYR
+2105 KKYLN

>member
-1 MQLKEIGTIV
+1 MSLKEIGTIV
-11 SKLKAFSTAS
+11 SKLKAFSTTS
-21 VEFNAGLKNLKDMP
+21 VEFNAGLKDLKNMP

-52 RAAAAAAA
+52 RAATAAAA

-70 GATIGLGAAL
+70 GATIGLGAAV

-85 AAKSFAIALLANPIT
+85 AVKSFTVALLTNPIT
-100 WIVAA
+100 WIVAS
-105 IAAATYVFYRQ
+105 ITAATYAFYRQ
-116 ATAFDRAKKAA
+116 ATAFDRAKEAA

-144 NGQLQETQTR
+144 NGQLQGTQTR
-154 IEELQALKDAG
+154 IEELQALKNAG

-170 EESELEKLQRQNAEL
+170 EEAELEKLQRQNAEL
-185 ERQIA
+185 EQQIA

-268 EAAEDGTFKKNSLRK
+268 EAAEDGTFEKNSLRK
-283 QLERK
+283 KLERK
-288 QDDIDEYAQYV
+288 QNDIDEYAQYV

-329 VAVASMDLSPL
+329 VAVASMDLSPI
-340 EQTKAQLDAFFDG
+340 EQAKAQLDSFFNG
-353 SAGKNAILDNIIR
+353 STKGNAISDAILD
-366 MLNNGEVDTATEA
+366 MVKNGDSATKA
-379 IQRLGISLSNL
+379 IQKLGLSLDDL
-390 NLDESQAGFI
+390 NLDSSQG
-400 ERYFSELASNA
+400 EYLNKYFDDLAK
-411 SSAQSAVS
+411 SAQEASEAVNKVDGSLSGIEAAAESKNAGS
-419 NFDNVVQQ
+419 NF
-427 VVNNSKSLPAE
+427 E
-438 KKIDLSITDNK
+438 KVSGY
-449 LKTTLQSSIAEIQ
+449 LK
-462 KAKTAGADLSKTI
+462 
-475 YGNIDTNNRQVIQW
+475 
-489 TKDAIVQSYGALK
+489 
-502 SWNSDIESS
+502 
-511 NKSMM
+511 
-516 SALLDEY
+516 
-523 QGSYSTIMG
+523 
-532 MYDTFDGI
+532 
-540 DIAFSPML
+540 
-548 QTENGAKV
+548 
-556 LSRSTVDKYITSLL
+556 
-570 GSAKEGWKNE
+570 
-580 DLFALDAKGL
+580 
-590 DIDGQHISN
+590 
-599 LLADI
+599 
-604 GSTAKDTAE
+604 TAKD
-613 QMHFTGDLGSVA
+613 L
-625 DAFGDYY
+625 
-632 DVISAEAEAAGM
+632 
-644 SIDAYFDKLIKNAER
+644 FDK
-659 YGQVVDGTITGIG
+659 
-672 TAFETKNAGDDYVT
+672 
-686 LDGYLTQAKTL
+686 
-697 FDQGLTGTD
+697 GLVGTD
-706 DFKTVAEMISA
+706 DFQTVAKFIAKDSDSVESA
-717 NVDSSAE
+717 VKNFSD
-724 SFKANYDK
+724 NYK
-732 LQRYF
+732 NIKKYF
-737 TKDKEGNFTKT
+737 TTDDDGNLTKS
-748 GINNFVDDLT
+748 GITTFASDVT
-758 LALDKNGKAFENS
+758 KALDKTGGSFKS
-771 AEAAN
+771 TSEAA
-776 AMGMSTEVF
+776 AALGMSTEAF
-785 ETVLGRLGDYDLK
+785 ESVLDRCGDYGITNFNEK
-798 GFSEDIQDIYFD
+798 IQDMYNN
-810 LPRSAESLH
+810 LPRSA
-819 KAESSLESL
+819 KAFSDAKAGLSALE
-828 KEVYNSMTAGDSKD
+828 EVYNNFDVNSSGRDAFGGMLDGWKKALAEADVDLSKFD
-842 RLGIQID
+842 PEITVQI
-849 KFSDQIIEAQNDI
+849 KAA
-862 SKLDTDIV
+862 L
-870 MELKVE
+870 
-876 YDLATLQTEIDAAK
+876 DLAQIQAELDELEALVK
-890 QKAMA
+890 Q
-895 GGGTEAWAETISS
+895 GGGKDITTNTATNAKREQYISRLESTIGIGKSDKIEVPVVYK
-908 QQNYIATAL
+908 QADNALDELYKQLANAT
-917 SSMNLTDVSMPVEFT
+917 SDKEV
-932 VAGDSIAKLQSQLQE
+932 I
-947 ALASG
+947 
-952 NTKKAYEIQAEISNQ
+952 EIQAKIAN
-967 LEIQQDILDAFR
+967 IQNIQKDILDAFMS
-979 NAHPEITAETDTKTA
+979 AHPEVNFDANPEEATASFNAWVSSTEGQEVIAKITGDNEEALQAIADILGIDIEDLKVKVNADTFEAENKIKKFSEKDYTAEVILSYIFGDQDPPEDA
-994 QKTLDDWI
+994 EALV
-1002 NKEGG
+1002 N
-1007 KYIIE
+1007 YIIG
-1012 NIELDHGQLKSA
+1012 LQ
-1024 SDDLDSLISKAESA
+1024 DDPESA
-1038 NERLKELGKTDYN
+1038 EALMNYIKNHQDDPDEMDALMNYIKQYQDDPDAMN
-1051 FNFNA
+1051 
-1056 DSESIGSEIEKA
+1056 
-1068 TALLNTFRKEDGTVD
+1068 ALLSYIKVHQDDPDSKIADVNYQKSSQE
-1083 LTVSGASEAQ
+1083 SP
-1093 SVLSTLIRLKQS
+1093 IKQS
-1105 FAKTPAIMSVDA
+1105 APVDYTKGAQYAPVNKPAKVNYIKGSQEKPSNLFAQVF
-1117 SELSSA
+1117 
-1123 EQSVQDTISALQ
+1123 
-1135 QLQQYTNDLEVEVS
+1135 Y
-1149 IGADTS
+1149 
-1155 DTQSKIQ
+1155 
-1162 SITESINPEVLASLG
+1162 
-1177 VDTSE
+1177 
-1182 FNSQIA
+1182 
-1188 TLTSPDISANLKL
+1188 TLTGRNQS
-1201 ADGAISGI
+1201 
-1209 QGQIAGIGSQ
+1209 
-1219 QIHAVLNLDSSKVDG
+1219 
-1234 YQAPDKEGTA
+1234 
-1244 SYNAESSDQ
+1244 
-1253 LKGWTP
+1253 
-1259 PAKTG
+1259 
-1264 TASYKATSS
+1264 
-1273 DQLLNWTP
+1273 
-1281 PPKRGIVTYDGANA
+1281 
-1295 AAGTAHSSGS
+1295 AGTAHSSGS

-1579 QGYSANPQDYTT
+1579 QGYSANPQDYHT

-1597 REISKYESEYA
+1597 REIAKYQSEYTA
-1608 TLTSKLDS
+1608 LTTKLDA
-1616 AVKSGSIKK
+1616 AVKSGSVKK
-1625 WSTEWWDMY
+1625 WSEEWWNMY
-1634 NSITEVAANIQEAQ
+1634 NTITEVAANIQEAQ

-1795 DAARDLND
+1795 DAAKDLND

-1872 EYKETLFAG
+1872 EYKEALFAG
-1881 LDDIDTTLNSI
+1881 LDDIDTTLNNI

-1897 DPQAISAAIKDAAAD
+1897 DPTAISTAIKDAAAD

-1957 DPVRDSNGNVS
+1957 DPVIDSNGNVS

>member
-1 MQLKEIGTIV
+1 MSLKEIGTIV
-11 SKLKAFSTAS
+11 SKLKAFSTTS
-21 VEFNAGLKNLKDMP
+21 VEFNAGLKDLKNIP
-35 KWAQKAVASSR
+35 KWAQQAVVSSR

-70 GATIGLGAAL
+70 GATVGLGAAV

-85 AAKSFAIALLANPIT
+85 AVKSFTVALLTNPIT
-100 WIVAA
+100 WIVAS
-105 IAAATYVFYRQ
+105 ITAATYAFYRQ
-116 ATAFDRAKKAA
+116 ATAFDRAKEAA

-144 NGQLQETQTR
+144 NGQLQATQTR
-154 IEELQALKDAG
+154 IEELQALKNAG

-170 EESELEKLQRQNAEL
+170 EEAELEKLQRQNAEL
-185 ERQIA
+185 EQQIA

-244 TSTKKDLAT
+244 TSTKKDLST

-268 EAAEDGTFKKNSLRK
+268 EAAEDGTFEKNSLRK
-283 QLERK
+283 KLERK
-288 QDDIDEYAQYV
+288 QNDIDEYAQYV

-329 VAVASMDLSPL
+329 VAVASMDLSPI
-340 EQTKAQLDAFFDG
+340 EQAKAQLDSFFNG
-353 SAGKNAILDNIIR
+353 STKGNAISDAILD
-366 MLNNGEVDTATEA
+366 MVKNGDSATEA
-379 IQRLGISLSNL
+379 IQKLGLSLDDL
-390 NLDESQAGFI
+390 NLDSSQG
-400 ERYFSELASNA
+400 EYLNKYFDDLAK
-411 SSAQSAVS
+411 SAQEASEAVNKVDGSLSGIEAAAESKNAGS
-419 NFDNVVQQ
+419 NF
-427 VVNNSKSLPAE
+427 E
-438 KKIDLSITDNK
+438 KVSGY
-449 LKTTLQSSIAEIQ
+449 LK
-462 KAKTAGADLSKTI
+462 
-475 YGNIDTNNRQVIQW
+475 
-489 TKDAIVQSYGALK
+489 
-502 SWNSDIESS
+502 
-511 NKSMM
+511 
-516 SALLDEY
+516 
-523 QGSYSTIMG
+523 
-532 MYDTFDGI
+532 
-540 DIAFSPML
+540 
-548 QTENGAKV
+548 
-556 LSRSTVDKYITSLL
+556 
-570 GSAKEGWKNE
+570 
-580 DLFALDAKGL
+580 
-590 DIDGQHISN
+590 
-599 LLADI
+599 
-604 GSTAKDTAE
+604 TAKD
-613 QMHFTGDLGSVA
+613 L
-625 DAFGDYY
+625 
-632 DVISAEAEAAGM
+632 
-644 SIDAYFDKLIKNAER
+644 FDK
-659 YGQVVDGTITGIG
+659 
-672 TAFETKNAGDDYVT
+672 
-686 LDGYLTQAKTL
+686 
-697 FDQGLTGTD
+697 GLVGTD
-706 DFKTVAEMISA
+706 DFQTVAKFIAKDSDSVESA
-717 NVDSSAE
+717 VKNFSD
-724 SFKANYDK
+724 NYK
-732 LQRYF
+732 NIKKYF
-737 TKDKEGNFTKT
+737 TTDDDGNLTKS
-748 GINNFVDDLT
+748 GITTFASDVT
-758 LALDKNGKAFENS
+758 KALDKTGGSFKS
-771 AEAAN
+771 TSEAA
-776 AMGMSTEVF
+776 AALGMSTEAF
-785 ETVLGRLGDYDLK
+785 ESVLDRCGDYGITNFNEK
-798 GFSEDIQDIYFD
+798 IQDMYNN
-810 LPRSAESLH
+810 LPRSA
-819 KAESSLESL
+819 KAFSDAKAGLSALE
-828 KEVYNSMTAGDSKD
+828 EVYNNFDVNSSGRDTFGEMLDGWEKALSEADGDLSKFD
-842 RLGIQID
+842 PEITVQI
-849 KFSDQIIEAQNDI
+849 KAA
-862 SKLDTDIV
+862 L
-870 MELKVE
+870 
-876 YDLATLQTEIDAAK
+876 DLAQIQAELDELEALVK
-890 QKAMA
+890 Q
-895 GGGTEAWAETISS
+895 GGGKDITTNTATNAKREQYISRLESTIGIGKSDKIEVPVVYK
-908 QQNYIATAL
+908 QADNALDELYKQLANAT
-917 SSMNLTDVSMPVEFT
+917 SDKEV
-932 VAGDSIAKLQSQLQE
+932 I
-947 ALASG
+947 
-952 NTKKAYEIQAEISNQ
+952 EIQAKIAN
-967 LEIQQDILDAFR
+967 IQNIQKDILDAFMS
-979 NAHPEITAETDTKTA
+979 AHPEVNFDANPEEATA
-994 QKTLDDWI
+994 
-1002 NKEGG
+1002 
-1007 KYIIE
+1007 
-1012 NIELDHGQLKSA
+1012 S
-1024 SDDLDSLISKAESA
+1024 
-1038 NERLKELGKTDYN
+1038 
-1051 FNFNA
+1051 FNA
-1056 DSESIGSEIEKA
+1056 W
-1068 TALLNTFRKEDGTVD
+1068 
-1083 LTVSGASEAQ
+1083 VS
-1093 SVLSTLIRLKQS
+1093 STEGQEVI
-1105 FAKTPAIMSVDA
+1105 AKITGDN
-1117 SELSSA
+1117 E
-1123 EQSVQDTISALQ
+1123 EALQ
-1135 QLQQYTNDLEVEVS
+1135 AIADILNIDIKDLKFKVD
-1149 IGADTS
+1149 ADTS
-1155 DTQSKIQ
+1155 QAENKVKKISEQDYTAEVILSYIFGDQDPPEDAEALVNYILGLQDDPESAEALMNYIKNHQDDPSDMDALMNYIKQYQDDPDAMNALLSYIKVHQDDPDATIADVNYQKSSQEAPIKQSAPVNYTKGAQYAPVNQ
-1162 SITESINPEVLASLG
+1162 SAKVNYTKG
-1177 VDTSE
+1177 
-1182 FNSQIA
+1182 SQEKPSNLFA
-1188 TLTSPDISANLKL
+1188 QVFYTLTGRNQS
-1201 ADGAISGI
+1201 
-1209 QGQIAGIGSQ
+1209 
-1219 QIHAVLNLDSSKVDG
+1219 
-1234 YQAPDKEGTA
+1234 
-1244 SYNAESSDQ
+1244 
-1253 LKGWTP
+1253 
-1259 PAKTG
+1259 
-1264 TASYKATSS
+1264 
-1273 DQLLNWTP
+1273 
-1281 PPKRGIVTYDGANA
+1281 
-1295 AAGTAHSSGS
+1295 AGTAHSSGS

-1364 FTKLHAND
+1364 FTRLHAND

-1395 IGALSAGSAY
+1395 IGALNSGSAY

-1444 RLENAFDSLEN
+1444 RLENAFDTLSN
-1455 RLDAVS
+1455 RLSAVS
-1461 RAISATKQEYTKQQ
+1461 SAISATKQEYTKQQ

-1737 DPANKNLVDRRNE
+1737 DPANKNLVERRNE

-1783 LEDIVNAYEESL
+1783 LEDIVDAYEESL
-1795 DAARDLND
+1795 DAARDLDD

-1872 EYKETLFAG
+1872 EYKEALFAG

-1897 DPQAISAAIKDAAAD
+1897 DPQAISAAIKDAASE

-1938 ETVNKL
+1938 ETMNKL
-1944 FELAEYVK
+1944 FDLAQSIS
-1952 LNDNN
+1952 LNDNQ
-1957 DPVRDSNGNVS
+1957 DPIIDANGHVS
-1968 TVQEGSG
+1968 ITSDGATS
-1975 VRSKVVGFADGGY
+1975 RSKHVGFSDNSY
-1988 VADIKK
+1988 VTTNSLQSA
-1994 AAIRNGDNIITV
+1994 GITLIP
-2006 NTLKKGES
+2006 NQS
-2014 VLTPQQT
+2014 
-2021 QWFQEYA
+2021 QWFDA
-2028 DNMPALSKLIDIQS
+2028 FTDNLSSLSDLIDIQS
-2042 AVPLRNIQPAFNF
+2042 AVPLKNIQPSFGF
-2055 DVDMTYAP
+2055 DVNMTYAP
-2063 QFNVDKVNDYKDI
+2063 QFNVGKVNDYDDI
-2076 CQQMRDDRVFPE
+2076 RDRLLNDRALPQAV
-2088 FIRSMTINLL
+2088 RAMTVDML
-2098 NGGSSLD
+2098 NGGSSLAY
-2105 HKKYYR
+2105 KKYLN

>member
-1 MQLKEIGTIV
+1 MV
-11 SKLKAFSTAS
+11 
-21 VEFNAGLKNLKDMP
+21 
-35 KWAQKAVASSR
+35 SSR

-52 RAAAAAAA
+52 RAATAAAA

-70 GATIGLGAAL
+70 GATIGLGAAV

-85 AAKSFAIALLANPIT
+85 AVKSFTVALLTNPIT
-100 WIVAA
+100 WIVAS
-105 IAAATYVFYRQ
+105 ITAATYAFYRQ
-116 ATAFDRAKKAA
+116 ATAFDRAKEAA

-144 NGQLQETQTR
+144 NGQLQGTQTR
-154 IEELQALKDAG
+154 IEELQALKNAG

-170 EESELEKLQRQNAEL
+170 EEAELEKLQRQNAEL
-185 ERQIA
+185 EQQIA

-244 TSTKKDLAT
+244 TSTQKDLAT

-268 EAAEDGTFKKNSLRK
+268 EAAEDGTFEKNSLRK
-283 QLERK
+283 KLERK
-288 QDDIDEYAQYV
+288 QNDIDEYAQYV

-329 VAVASMDLSPL
+329 VAVASMDLSPI
-340 EQTKAQLDAFFDG
+340 EQAKAQLDSFFNG
-353 SAGKNAILDNIIR
+353 STKGNAISDAILD
-366 MLNNGEVDTATEA
+366 MVKNGDSATEA
-379 IQRLGISLSNL
+379 IQKLGLSLDDL
-390 NLDESQAGFI
+390 NLDSSQG
-400 ERYFSELASNA
+400 EYLNKYFDDLAK
-411 SSAQSAVS
+411 SAQEASEAVNKVDGSLSGIEAAAESKNAGS
-419 NFDNVVQQ
+419 NF
-427 VVNNSKSLPAE
+427 E
-438 KKIDLSITDNK
+438 KVSGY
-449 LKTTLQSSIAEIQ
+449 LK
-462 KAKTAGADLSKTI
+462 
-475 YGNIDTNNRQVIQW
+475 
-489 TKDAIVQSYGALK
+489 
-502 SWNSDIESS
+502 
-511 NKSMM
+511 
-516 SALLDEY
+516 
-523 QGSYSTIMG
+523 
-532 MYDTFDGI
+532 
-540 DIAFSPML
+540 
-548 QTENGAKV
+548 
-556 LSRSTVDKYITSLL
+556 
-570 GSAKEGWKNE
+570 
-580 DLFALDAKGL
+580 
-590 DIDGQHISN
+590 
-599 LLADI
+599 
-604 GSTAKDTAE
+604 TAKD
-613 QMHFTGDLGSVA
+613 L
-625 DAFGDYY
+625 
-632 DVISAEAEAAGM
+632 
-644 SIDAYFDKLIKNAER
+644 FDK
-659 YGQVVDGTITGIG
+659 
-672 TAFETKNAGDDYVT
+672 
-686 LDGYLTQAKTL
+686 
-697 FDQGLTGTD
+697 GLVGTD
-706 DFKTVAEMISA
+706 DFQTVAKFIAKDSDSVESA
-717 NVDSSAE
+717 VKNFSD
-724 SFKANYDK
+724 NYK
-732 LQRYF
+732 NIKKYF
-737 TKDKEGNFTKT
+737 TTDDDGNLTKS
-748 GINNFVDDLT
+748 GITTFASDVT
-758 LALDKNGKAFENS
+758 KALDKTGGSFKS
-771 AEAAN
+771 TSEAA
-776 AMGMSTEVF
+776 AALGMSTEAF
-785 ETVLGRLGDYDLK
+785 ESILDRCGDYGITNFNEK
-798 GFSEDIQDIYFD
+798 IQDMYNN
-810 LPRSAESLH
+810 LPRSA
-819 KAESSLESL
+819 KAFSDAKAGLSALE
-828 KEVYNSMTAGDSKD
+828 EVYNNFDVNSSGRDTFGEMLDGWEKALSEADGDLSKFDPEITVQIKAALDLAQIQAELDELEALVKEGGGKDITANTAANAK
-842 RLGIQID
+842 R
-849 KFSDQIIEAQNDI
+849 ARYI
-862 SKLDTDIV
+862 SKSESTIGIGKSDKIEVPVVYKQADNALD
-870 MELKVE
+870 ELHKQ
-876 YDLATLQTEIDAAK
+876 LA
-890 QKAMA
+890 
-895 GGGTEAWAETISS
+895 
-908 QQNYIATAL
+908 NAT
-917 SSMNLTDVSMPVEFT
+917 SDKEV
-932 VAGDSIAKLQSQLQE
+932 I
-947 ALASG
+947 
-952 NTKKAYEIQAEISNQ
+952 EIQAKIAN
-967 LEIQQDILDAFR
+967 IQNIQKDILDAFMS
-979 NAHPEITAETDTKTA
+979 AHPEVNFDANPEEATA
-994 QKTLDDWI
+994 
-1002 NKEGG
+1002 
-1007 KYIIE
+1007 
-1012 NIELDHGQLKSA
+1012 S
-1024 SDDLDSLISKAESA
+1024 
-1038 NERLKELGKTDYN
+1038 
-1051 FNFNA
+1051 FNA
-1056 DSESIGSEIEKA
+1056 WVSSTEGQEVIAKITGD
-1068 TALLNTFRKEDGTVD
+1068 NED
-1083 LTVSGASEAQ
+1083 
-1093 SVLSTLIRLKQS
+1093 
-1105 FAKTPAIMSVDA
+1105 
-1117 SELSSA
+1117 
-1123 EQSVQDTISALQ
+1123 ALQ
-1135 QLQQYTNDLEVEVS
+1135 AIADILNIDIKDLKLKVD
-1149 IGADTS
+1149 ADTS
-1155 DTQSKIQ
+1155 QAENKVKKISEQDYTAEVILSYIFGDQDPPEDAEALVNYILGLQDDPESAEALMNYIKNHQDDPSDMDALMNYIKRYQDDPDAMDALLSYIKVHQDDPDSKIADVNYQKSSQEAPIKQ
-1162 SITESINPEVLASLG
+1162 SAPVNYTKGAQYAPVNKSAKVNYTKG
-1177 VDTSE
+1177 
-1182 FNSQIA
+1182 SQEKPSNLFA
-1188 TLTSPDISANLKL
+1188 QVFYTLTGRNQS
-1201 ADGAISGI
+1201 
-1209 QGQIAGIGSQ
+1209 
-1219 QIHAVLNLDSSKVDG
+1219 
-1234 YQAPDKEGTA
+1234 
-1244 SYNAESSDQ
+1244 
-1253 LKGWTP
+1253 
-1259 PAKTG
+1259 
-1264 TASYKATSS
+1264 
-1273 DQLLNWTP
+1273 
-1281 PPKRGIVTYDGANA
+1281 
-1295 AAGTAHSSGS
+1295 AGTAHSSGS

-1377 AQTRDLLER
+1377 AQTRDLMER

-1395 IGALSAGSAY
+1395 IGALSTGSAY

-1444 RLENAFDSLEN
+1444 RLENAFDTLSS
-1455 RLDAVS
+1455 RLSAVS
-1461 RAISATKQEYTKQQ
+1461 SAISATKQEYTKQQ

-1725 KQISELNELIAE
+1725 KQISELNALIAE

-1783 LEDIVNAYEESL
+1783 LEDLVDAYEESL

-1872 EYKETLFAG
+1872 EYKEALFAG
-1881 LDDIDTTLNSI
+1881 LDDIDTTLNNI

-1897 DPQAISAAIKDAAAD
+1897 DPTAISTAIKDAAAD

-1957 DPVRDSNGNVS
+1957 DPVIDSNGNVS